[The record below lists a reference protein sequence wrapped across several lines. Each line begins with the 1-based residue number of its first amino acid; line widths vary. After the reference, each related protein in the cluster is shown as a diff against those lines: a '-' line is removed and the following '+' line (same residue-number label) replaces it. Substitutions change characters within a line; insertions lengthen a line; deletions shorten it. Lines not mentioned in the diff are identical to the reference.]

1 MNAKTKQRI
10 QEIKNKA
17 KSRITGAHEFSND
30 DAVIEYAVEQLS
42 LDLRKRGLL

>member
-17 KSRITGAHEFSND
+17 KSRITGSNEFSCDN
-30 DAVIEYAVEQLS
+30 AVIDYAIEQLS
-42 LDLRKRGLL
+42 IDLKRRGLL